1 MCKISVEILVQFQKI
16 PITDIE
22 NFAIS
27 AADILPIQYIGTPL
41 LAIVI
46 LNYTVLFIHLLTAV
60 AASESLTL
68 LKALQ
73 KSLVMSV
80 DFSQMSL
87 MSSMVSALLAA

>member
-1 MCKISVEILVQFQKI
+1 MVQFQKI
-16 PITDIE
+16 PINDIE

-27 AADILPIQYIGTPL
+27 AADIVPIQYISTPL
-41 LAIVI
+41 LASYT
-46 LNYTVLFIHLLTAV
+46 YTVLFIHLLTAA

-80 DFSQMSL
+80 DWSQMSL